1 MIELLIAFVL
11 IGLVVSVAA
20 ATILGSFKSATEAS
34 STTSARARAAEAAER
49 FGSDVRTARS
59 IGRDGSK
66 VADPIDLQRAVRT
79 DGPLYDLD
87 GNLLDWRDIVVAAPD
102 RFVFQTD
109 VIDESSGGTS
119 TPECV
124 TWSVDSGANGGTW
137 HVRRVVRAY
146 SDRCAGGG
154 GAVREDDAMTP
165 RGVAPLFTYV
175 VARRSGSACATTP
188 VASPLSSTDR
198 NRVVG
203 VRIDFSGI
211 VQVRDAAT
219 STSLRDEIAIR
230 SRSAADYQLAMECD
244 EG

>member
-1 MIELLIAFVL
+1 
-11 IGLVVSVAA
+11 
-20 ATILGSFKSATEAS
+20 
-34 STTSARARAAEAAER
+34 
-49 FGSDVRTARS
+49 
-59 IGRDGSK
+59 
-66 VADPIDLQRAVRT
+66 
-79 DGPLYDLD
+79 
-87 GNLLDWRDIVVAAPD
+87 
-102 RFVFQTD
+102 
-109 VIDESSGGTS
+109 
-119 TPECV
+119 
-124 TWSVDSGANGGTW
+124 
-137 HVRRVVRAY
+137 
-146 SDRCAGGG
+146 
-154 GAVREDDAMTP
+154 MTP
-165 RGVAPLFTYV
+165 PVTASVRPRPGTRGVAPLFTYV